1 MYHAHWLAI
10 QLARDVIDANNSH
23 APSFFCLPQ
32 RLLTGGEDFC
42 DTPNFRMD
50 FWTVS
55 LILGTDVAYS
65 MKNFWKAIR
74 DSLHHAPAIVLA
86 TLCSVG
92 IAFLWSSNITALYP
106 VIDMTL
112 KGESVQSWLER
123 KIESSQAKIQSLQDN
138 RDRTLT
144 ADPNALTVALDKAI
158 RGEEKLRDWNE
169 TGLTWAN
176 TCLPRDP
183 FQTICCIMGV
193 LVVSTLVKHMLM
205 LANDLLIGHV
215 STSIVRGLRT
225 RVFDAALSM
234 DKKTYQNFGT
244 SGMLAAI
251 TSAADGLASGLMA
264 LFGAAVREPLR
275 VVACLAAAFYI
286 CPRLLMLSVV
296 LAPLLIVIVLY
307 FNRKIRSIA
316 STILGRNAGF
326 HEVLLEALSNV
337 FTVQAFTMEKH
348 ENERFQ
354 DCTKGMRKASMKMIF
369 YTGLSK
375 PFTEL
380 VGIGMVA
387 ITVCAGAFL
396 VVNKQTH
403 IGFLRICEN
412 PLSVTDLLI
421 FFGLLIGASDPLRK
435 LSGVSVSIY
444 SGAMSA
450 NLLYGILQS
459 KLELVQP
466 ENPVPLNGRHENI
479 SVRAVSFHYHQ
490 AHPVLNEVDLEIPF
504 GKAIVVLGPNGCGK
518 STLIQLLG
526 RYYDP
531 TSGSVQMDGVD
542 LRNIATQDIRRKIA
556 LVSQS
561 TELFN
566 RSVLENI
573 QYGSPASTREEAIEA
588 ARLAHAHQFITD
600 SLSEGYETIVGQSG
614 QRLSGGQRQR
624 IALARAI
631 LRKPEILILDE
642 STSQIDMASEIQIRE
657 TLQSIKGQLTII
669 IITHREA
676 LIALAD
682 DVYHMK
688 DGYLTAAS
696 PNVQTS
702 AA

>member
-1 MYHAHWLAI
+1 
-10 QLARDVIDANNSH
+10 
-23 APSFFCLPQ
+23 
-32 RLLTGGEDFC
+32 
-42 DTPNFRMD
+42 
-50 FWTVS
+50 
-55 LILGTDVAYS
+55 

-86 TLCSVG
+86 TFCSVG
-92 IAFLWSSNITALYP
+92 IAFIWSSNITALYP

-112 KGESVQSWLER
+112 KGESVQSWLEK
-123 KIESSQAKIQSLQDN
+123 KILASQTRIQSLQDG
-138 RDRTLT
+138 RDRAIA
-144 ADPNALTVALDKAI
+144 ADPNASTESFVTGI
-158 RGEEKLRDWNE
+158 GEERSVKAWNE
-169 TGLTWAN
+169 TYLAWAN
-176 TCLPRDP
+176 SCLPRDP
-183 FQTICCIMGV
+183 FQTICYIMGLLV
-193 LVVSTLVKHMLM
+193 LSTLVKHMLM
-205 LANDLLIGHV
+205 LANDMLIGHV
-215 STSIVRGLRT
+215 STSIVRGLRM
-225 RVFDAALSM
+225 RVFDAALHM
-234 DKKTYQNFGT
+234 DRKTYQNFGT
-244 SGMLAAI
+244 SGLLAAI

-296 LAPLLIVIVLY
+296 LAPLLIFVVLY

-316 STILGRNAGF
+316 SSILGRNAGF

-337 FTVQAFTMEKH
+337 FTVQAFTMEKE
-348 ENERFQ
+348 ENERFR

-387 ITVCAGAFL
+387 ITVCAGAYL

-412 PLSVTDLLI
+412 PLGVTDLLI

-435 LSGVSVSIY
+435 LSGISVAIY
-444 SGAMSA
+444 GGAMSA
-450 NLLYGILQS
+450 NLLYGILNA
-459 KLELVQP
+459 KPEIAEP
-466 ENPVPLNGRHENI
+466 ENPVVMNGRHKNI
-479 SVRAVSFHYHQ
+479 SVQAVSFHYHS
-490 AHPVLNEVDLEIPF
+490 AHPVLNHMDLEIPF
-504 GKAIVVLGPNGCGK
+504 GSTVVVLGPNGCGK
-518 STLIQLLG
+518 STLVQLLG

-531 TSGSVQMDGVD
+531 TSGSVQLDGVD
-542 LRNIATQDIRRKIA
+542 LRSIATQDIRLKIA

-566 RSVLENI
+566 RSVFENI
-573 QYGSPASTREEAIEA
+573 QYGSPGATQDDVVEA
-588 ARLAHAHQFITD
+588 AKLAHAHQFISD
-600 SLSEGYETIVGQSG
+600 SLSDGYETIVGQSG

-631 LRKPEILILDE
+631 LRNPEILILDE

-657 TLQSIKGQLTII
+657 TLQSMKGKMTII

-682 DVYHMK
+682 NVYHMK
-688 DGYLTAAS
+688 DGQLTTAE
-696 PNVQTS
+696 S
-702 AA
+702 AAAA